1 MTENKPVKV
10 FRTKNVKVSI
20 WKKSLK
26 SEKTGDEFDSYS
38 TVLVRSYKDK
48 EDKWQD
54 EKINAFD
61 INELTK
67 IKTVVGEAI
76 KYLVNL
82 SEE

>member
-1 MTENKPVKV
+1 MSENKPVKV
-10 FRTKNVKVSI
+10 FRTKNVKVSV
-20 WKKSLK
+20 WKKTLK
-26 SEKTGDEFDSYS
+26 NEKSGNEFDSYS

-67 IKTVVGEAI
+67 IKFVVEEAM
-76 KYLVNL
+76 KFLVGL

>member
-1 MTENKPVKV
+1 MSENKPVKV
-10 FRTKNVKVSI
+10 FRTKNVKVSV
-20 WKKSLK
+20 WKKTLK
-26 SEKTGDEFDSYS
+26 NEKSGNEFDSYS

-61 INELTK
+61 INELAK
-67 IKTVVGEAI
+67 IKFVVEEAM
-76 KYLVNL
+76 KFLVGL